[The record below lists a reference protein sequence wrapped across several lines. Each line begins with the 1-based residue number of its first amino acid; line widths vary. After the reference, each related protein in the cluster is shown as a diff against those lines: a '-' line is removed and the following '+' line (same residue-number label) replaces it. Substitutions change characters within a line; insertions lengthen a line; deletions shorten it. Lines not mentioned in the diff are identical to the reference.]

1 MGLFAH
7 VQMHT
12 VAKHACTVQ
21 YRNMATWAGDIE
33 SAHKD
38 YISYLDVYP
47 FLKPGADAYLT
58 ACMSYPFSTDR
69 RAETHMCSF

>member
-21 YRNMATWAGDIE
+21 YRNMATWACDIE

-38 YISYLDVYP
+38 YKLSGCVSVSE
-47 FLKPGADAYLT
+47 A
-58 ACMSYPFSTDR
+58 R
-69 RAETHMCSF
+69 R